1 AARRDRR
8 PGDAR
13 LRDKRR
19 GRAVAGATRDT
30 PGRRKADRPRQNS
43 ARRSPRQ
50 AVPHAHR
57 VRRLHVR
64 RLPWDAGPPE
74 LWRLDTQAHA
84 ATWDSGKGA
93 ELAGGRWNPEGL
105 ATVYCSADPS
115 TAILELAVHKGF
127 GVLDRVPHILTL
139 AVLETQDV
147 HVVRDSDVPNAHW
160 LSPAPP
166 SQDQQ
171 LFGKSLLEANTFV
184 LLPSAV

>member
-1 AARRDRR
+1 M
-8 PGDAR
+8 
-13 LRDKRR
+13 
-19 GRAVAGATRDT
+19 
-30 PGRRKADRPRQNS
+30 
-43 ARRSPRQ
+43 
-50 AVPHAHR
+50 
-57 VRRLHVR
+57 R

-184 LLPSAV
+184 LLPSAVCKFSWNVIFNPTRAAGKYRLREQHRFSLDTRLNPPR